1 MEEENNPEK
10 NELEKQKLEEAA
22 ESLKKIEFN
31 QENYKAILEIIQ
43 KIQQLYQPHSEE
55 IEKEAHPI
63 TPPEENLAP
72 VSKLTE
78 NEEKIESNTPEN
90 IAEQE
95 AVVFEKTTLPPFL
108 IMTDKGLTPCEN
120 YKVISFDQA
129 KNTYLL
135 DNGEQQLSLPAKTF
149 ETIIS
154 PESAYPKKENKNT
167 LTAKEGPAIVEGKT
181 IIPEFSMFTQ
191 NGLET
196 FKDMMVKEFNPSDNS
211 YLLANETTTLTVS
224 ADTFKEMTKAERFE
238 KEYDE
243 NTPAYE
249 KMLESQYNDFFK
261 PRDNTANNFRHN
273 LSVYCRKEANSPLDA
288 LKIAKEI
295 VSRMDKEEQKK
306 TKRLLEQVKK
316 DDQSIN
322 ECIVSMYFDAINT
335 VPLNEEYIKDNF
347 PDKRIARPFYD
358 TISSK
363 GMLVDPLSSLRI
375 GDTIKNIPMKTSNV
389 FGKGK
394 SKIYENLT
402 IVSASKEGNNII
414 LMDKNKSF
422 YELPRDEF
430 LEGFNKQQNKQHSK
444 QHNKKGNRDN
454 KSNN

>member
-1 MEEENNPEK
+1 MP
-10 NELEKQKLEEAA
+10 
-22 ESLKKIEFN
+22 
-31 QENYKAILEIIQ
+31 
-43 KIQQLYQPHSEE
+43 
-55 IEKEAHPI
+55 
-63 TPPEENLAP
+63 
-72 VSKLTE
+72 
-78 NEEKIESNTPEN
+78 
-90 IAEQE
+90 
-95 AVVFEKTTLPPFL
+95 
-108 IMTDKGLTPCEN
+108 
-120 YKVISFDQA
+120 
-129 KNTYLL
+129 
-135 DNGEQQLSLPAKTF
+135 
-149 ETIIS
+149 
-154 PESAYPKKENKNT
+154 NKNT
-167 LTAKEGPAIVEGKT
+167 DTPVTMEIINSEQFKRANIRFNGKPSDEIREKLKKEGWFYSRNHNVWYPKNDAAENSQTFANHIKET
-181 IIPEFSMFTQ
+181 YFPEDKNAVQLITEAS
-191 NGLET
+191 E
-196 FKDMMVKEFNPSDNS
+196 KDE
-211 YLLANETTTLTVS
+211 LLANETTTLTVS

-414 LMDKNKSF
+414 LMDNNKSF

-430 LEGFNKQQNKQHSK
+430 LEGFNKQQIKQHK
-444 QHNKKGNRDN
+444 AEKKHQHRNEFEMER
-454 KSNN
+454 